1 MEKTAK
7 TVRIDGKEAGVLAE
21 YPVRFACMEH
31 VEEELDEYVNEYETA
46 PDTYKADSV
55 EGDGLDKR
63 CRRCGAPAQ
72 VALLR
77 VNER

>member
-1 MEKTAK
+1 MEKTVK
-7 TVRIDGKEAGVLAE
+7 TVRIDGKETELLAE

-31 VEEELDEYVNEYETA
+31 VEEELDEYVNEYEAA

-63 CRRCGAPAQ
+63 CRQCEATAQ